1 MACILSNTWQ
11 RVISSIMTLWL
22 NQCDLDSHP
31 LNVLADLLITHDK
44 LKQASIELFADHPS
58 SLIAIK
64 EGFSQALFGYEQA
77 SAVKVNIGYNNANR
91 YSDTISYI
99 NYGHNQFCER
109 ICLGI
114 DMLLNTKCRES
125 NSLKQVT
132 ESQNLVVL
140 LRVVEVLQP
149 LHNLEIAFAFEHFY
163 RQAIIIKKLI

>member
-31 LNVLADLLITHDK
+31 LNVLADLLITYDK
-44 LKQASIELFADHPS
+44 LKQASIELFADHPRH
-58 SLIAIK
+58 LIAMK

-77 SAVKVNIGYNNANR
+77 SAVKVNIGYIMR
-91 YSDTISYI
+91 IGTVIQYLT
-99 NYGHNQFCER
+99 YGRNQFCDR

-114 DMLLNTKCRES
+114 DMLLNTKCREF

-132 ESQNLVVL
+132 ESQNLAVL

-163 RQAIIIKKLI
+163 RQAIIITKLI